1 MAEGHYDIG
10 VERWTCSVSNQ
21 HRKAYGD
28 RKIRQRTVMR
38 LEGSVATAAG
48 PLTAA
53 IYLMFERGAQAF
65 APTITTTGDVNES
78 VRIDVYLLHGQEA
91 AVLAILTSGYR
102 TRGRF
107 SENALGQT
115 AFTLESSVD
124 PTPASAL
131 PPMPAPLS
139 SPPE

>member
-10 VERWTCSVSNQ
+10 VERWACSVSNQ

-38 LEGSVATAAG
+38 LEGSVTAATG
-48 PLTAA
+48 PQTAA

-65 APTITTTGDVNES
+65 APTIATTQDVSES
-78 VRIDVYLLHGQEA
+78 VRVDVYLVHGQEA

-102 TRGRF
+102 TRGSF

-115 AFTLESSVD
+115 AFTLESSAD
-124 PTPASAL
+124 PALASAL
-131 PPMPAPLS
+131 PAP
-139 SPPE
+139 PPSA

>member
-10 VERWTCSVSNQ
+10 VERWACSVSNQ

-38 LEGSVATAAG
+38 LEGSVTTASG

-53 IYLMFERGAQAF
+53 IYLMFERGAHEF
-65 APTITTTGDVNES
+65 APTITTTEDVDEA
-78 VRIDVYLLHGQEA
+78 VRVDVYLGHGQEA

-107 SENALGQT
+107 TENALGQT
-115 AFTLESSVD
+115 SFTLESS
-124 PTPASAL
+124 AA
-131 PPMPAPLS
+131 PAPAPVAPS
-139 SPPE
+139 SPSTA

>member
-38 LEGSVATAAG
+38 LEGSVTTVSG

-53 IYLMFERGAQAF
+53 IYVMFERGAQEF
-65 APTITTTGDVNES
+65 APTITTTEDVNEALR
-78 VRIDVYLLHGQEA
+78 VDVYLVHGQEA

-107 SENALGQT
+107 SQNALGQT
-115 AFTLESSVD
+115 SFTLESSGE
-124 PTPASAL
+124 PTLA
-131 PPMPAPLS
+131 PAPATT
-139 SPPE
+139 PPPALAE

>member
-10 VERWTCSVSNQ
+10 VERWACSVSNQ

-38 LEGSVATAAG
+38 LEGSVATATG
-48 PLTAA
+48 PHTAA
-53 IYLMFERGAQAF
+53 IYLMFERAAQAF
-65 APTITTTGDVNES
+65 APTITTTEDVNES
-78 VRIDVYLLHGQEA
+78 VRVDVYLVHGQEA

-115 AFTLESSVD
+115 AFTLESSAD
-124 PTPASAL
+124 PALASAL
-131 PPMPAPLS
+131 PALPAS
-139 SPPE
+139 S